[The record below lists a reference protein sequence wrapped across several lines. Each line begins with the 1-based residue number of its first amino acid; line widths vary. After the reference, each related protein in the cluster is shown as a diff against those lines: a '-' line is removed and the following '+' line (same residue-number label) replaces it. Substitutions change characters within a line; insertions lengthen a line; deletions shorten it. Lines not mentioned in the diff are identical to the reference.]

1 MTRFAVLV
9 ALAVCAAA
17 PAYSENSAERL
28 PLVGVLRINT
38 PANVEPFR
46 PSFETP

>member
-9 ALAVCAAA
+9 ALALCAAA
-17 PAYSENSAERL
+17 PSHSQNSAERL